1 MPPVALR
8 RTLIT
13 LVGLA
18 ALAYV
23 VGLGAS
29 SIWDANEA
37 FYVETPREMIERGD
51 YVTPT
56 FNYEPRINK
65 PVLSYWVVAGLY
77 QVFGVSVTAERVAI
91 AAAALVMMAAV
102 YFLARAV
109 SPLAIAGLIA
119 ALGLAAN
126 PRFFVFSRRIL
137 VDVLLAAFMTLTLLC
152 FVLSERYPQWRV
164 RLLYLMY
171 VSIGL
176 GMLTKGPVA
185 AVLPAIVFFVYLA
198 VHGELARIRTFMLP
212 AGVLV
217 MLVIV
222 APWYVALYSAN
233 GWEPIRTFFLGE
245 NLGRFTSELGVSRSP
260 FYFVPILFTDGLP
273 WSLLLPAAFIMWF
286 RERRNPSTD
295 PQRRLRTLLVLWI
308 AVIVVAF
315 SLSSTKQDLYILPIV
330 AAVTALG
337 ADALSRGAVE
347 LGGRSSLVIRVSVLV
362 AGLVVAAVGASV
374 LYLFGQSPTYTLEGA
389 LALGV
394 IGAIGGAI
402 TTALANRRPGWA
414 GVALAASLVGAN
426 WILALQVLPAVERY
440 KPVPALSQTI
450 LARTQPGD
458 VVIHYDV
465 ALPSMVYYL
474 RRRIE
479 SAFSRDDF
487 LTKSR
492 SAAVAFGVM
501 PRSRYEEIKD
511 ALGPSACVLGRQPT
525 LDWKLRDM
533 IAKRPPPEIVL
544 VGTNCGQ

>member
-1 MPPVALR
+1 M
-8 RTLIT
+8 IT

-176 GMLTKGPVA
+176 GDRK
-185 AVLPAIVFFVYLA
+185 
-198 VHGELARIRTFMLP
+198 
-212 AGVLV
+212 
-217 MLVIV
+217 
-222 APWYVALYSAN
+222 S
-233 GWEPIRTFFLGE
+233 
-245 NLGRFTSELGVSRSP
+245 
-260 FYFVPILFTDGLP
+260 
-273 WSLLLPAAFIMWF
+273 
-286 RERRNPSTD
+286 
-295 PQRRLRTLLVLWI
+295 
-308 AVIVVAF
+308 VV
-315 SLSSTKQDLYILPIV
+315 
-330 AAVTALG
+330 
-337 ADALSRGAVE
+337 
-347 LGGRSSLVIRVSVLV
+347 
-362 AGLVVAAVGASV
+362 
-374 LYLFGQSPTYTLEGA
+374 
-389 LALGV
+389 
-394 IGAIGGAI
+394 
-402 TTALANRRPGWA
+402 
-414 GVALAASLVGAN
+414 
-426 WILALQVLPAVERY
+426 
-440 KPVPALSQTI
+440 
-450 LARTQPGD
+450 
-458 VVIHYDV
+458 
-465 ALPSMVYYL
+465 
-474 RRRIE
+474 
-479 SAFSRDDF
+479 
-487 LTKSR
+487 
-492 SAAVAFGVM
+492 
-501 PRSRYEEIKD
+501 
-511 ALGPSACVLGRQPT
+511 
-525 LDWKLRDM
+525 
-533 IAKRPPPEIVL
+533 
-544 VGTNCGQ
+544 